1 MNLKEVFLLSFDA
14 LKDRKVRSILTILMV
29 VVGSSLMVALNGL
42 SAGLGKFIDESFS
55 LLAPNILFV
64 SPAQQDQSAS
74 GPFGGGGGPPP
85 TPKITLNAAVET
97 RLRSLPFVSDVI
109 SSYQGQVQLESS
121 GKTLSKSVF
130 SIDPAK
136 LYTIAPTLE
145 FQEGSAMRSNDPS
158 AIYVAD
164 EIAHPPGEN
173 APFATLGQTMRA
185 TYTFVDDNGD
195 QQEESRSFV
204 VRGIIK
210 PTGNPTIDNAVVF
223 NEDAGNALMHKSGK
237 FDGFLVVAESGNFV
251 NNVQEEIRKLYGN
264 DIGVTSP
271 EAILKTIRQFTGG
284 FTVFI
289 LGIALVALL
298 VGAVGIITT
307 LYTSVM
313 ERTKEIGTMKAIG
326 AQNRNILSLFMAE
339 ALMIGILGANC
350 GLLAGMAGGYVLT
363 AGISSSGGGAGDEGS
378 TNNAPMNISPVFLP
392 RDLATVWGI
401 SVGLSLIAGI
411 YPAWKASRLSPM
423 VALRRE

>member
-1 MNLKEVFLLSFDA
+1 MNIKEIFLLSFDA
-14 LKDRKVRSILTILMV
+14 LKERKVRSILTILMV

-42 SAGLGKFIDESFS
+42 GAGFGKFIDQSFS
-55 LLAPNILFV
+55 MLAPNILFV
-64 SPAQQDQSAS
+64 SSAQQDQSAS
-74 GPFGGGGGPPP
+74 GPFGGGGPPP
-85 TPKITLNAAVET
+85 VPKITLNTAVET
-97 RLRSLPFVSDVI
+97 RIRSLPLVSDVI

-121 GKTLSKSVF
+121 GKTLSTSIF

-136 LYTIAPTLE
+136 LYIIAPTLE
-145 FQEGSAMRSNDPS
+145 FEENSAMRSNDPS
-158 AIYVAD
+158 AIYIAD
-164 EIAHPPGEN
+164 QIAYPPGEN
-173 APFATLGQTMRA
+173 APFAIIGQTMRA

-204 VRGIIK
+204 VRGIMK

-223 NEDAGNALMHKSGK
+223 NEDAGSALMHKSGK
-237 FDGFLVVAESGNFV
+237 YDGLLVVAESGEFV
-251 NNVQEEIRKLYGN
+251 KNVEEEIRKLYGN

-271 EAILKTIRQFTGG
+271 EAILKTIKEFTGG

-326 AQNRNILSLFMAE
+326 AQNSNVLSLFMVE
-339 ALMIGILGANC
+339 ALMIGILGATS
-350 GLLAGMAGGYVLT
+350 GLLAGMAGGYALI
-363 AGISSSGGGAGDEGS
+363 AGLGSAGGSGGDTSNGIG
-378 TNNAPMNISPVFLP
+378 NISPVFLP
-392 RDLATVWGI
+392 IDLATVWGI

-411 YPAWKASRLSPM
+411 YPAWKASRLSPI

>member
-1 MNLKEVFLLSFDA
+1 L
-14 LKDRKVRSILTILMV
+14 
-29 VVGSSLMVALNGL
+29 
-42 SAGLGKFIDESFS
+42 
-55 LLAPNILFV
+55 
-64 SPAQQDQSAS
+64 
-74 GPFGGGGGPPP
+74 
-85 TPKITLNAAVET
+85 
-97 RLRSLPFVSDVI
+97 VSDVI

-121 GKTLSKSVF
+121 GKTLSTSVF

-136 LYTIAPTLE
+136 LYVIAPTLE
-145 FQEGSAMRSNDPS
+145 FEEGSAMRSNDPS
-158 AIYVAD
+158 AIYIAD
-164 EIAHPPGEN
+164 QIAYPPGEN
-173 APFATLGQTMRA
+173 APFAIIGQTMRA
-185 TYTFVDDNGD
+185 TYSFVDENGD

-204 VRGIIK
+204 VRGIMK

-223 NEDAGNALMHKSGK
+223 NEDAGSALMHKSGK
-237 FDGFLVVAESGNFV
+237 YDGLLVVAESGEFV
-251 NNVQEEIRKLYGN
+251 KNVEEEIRKLYGN

-271 EAILKTIRQFTGG
+271 EAILKTIRELTGG

-326 AQNRNILSLFMAE
+326 AQNSNVLSLFMVE
-339 ALMIGILGANC
+339 ALMIGILGATS
-350 GLLAGMAGGYVLT
+350 GLLAGMAGGYVLI
-363 AGISSSGGGAGDEGS
+363 AGLGSAGGSGGDTSNGIG
-378 TNNAPMNISPVFLP
+378 NISPVFLP
-392 RDLATVWGI
+392 IDLATVWGI

-411 YPAWKASRLSPM
+411 YPAWKASRLSPI

>member
-1 MNLKEVFLLSFDA
+1 MNVREIFVLSFDA

-42 SAGLGKFIDESFS
+42 SAGFGKFIDESFS

-64 SPAQQDQSAS
+64 TSAQQDESS
-74 GPFGGGGGPPP
+74 SSPFGGGGPPP
-85 TPKITLNAAVET
+85 APKITLNAAVET
-97 RLRSLPFVSDVI
+97 RIRSLPFVSDVI

-121 GKTLSKSVF
+121 GKTLSTSVF

-145 FQEGSAMRSNDPS
+145 FEEGSAIRSNDPS
-158 AIYVAD
+158 AIYIAD
-164 EIAHPPGEN
+164 QIAYPPGEN
-173 APFATLGQTMRA
+173 APFATIGQTMRA
-185 TYTFVDDNGD
+185 TYTFVDENGN

-210 PTGNPTIDNAVVF
+210 PAGNPTIDNAVVF

-237 FDGFLVVAESGNFV
+237 FDGFLLAAESGDYV
-251 NNVQEEIRKLYGN
+251 NIVEEEIRKLYGN

-271 EAILKTIRQFTGG
+271 EAILATIREFTGG

-326 AQNRNILSLFMAE
+326 AQSSNVLSLFMAE
-339 ALMIGILGANC
+339 ALMIGILGATS
-350 GLLAGMAGGYVLT
+350 GLLAGIAGGYVLT
-363 AGISSSGGGAGDEGS
+363 AGMASSGGSDEGDAS
-378 TNNAPMNISPVFLP
+378 SGPPSVSPVFRP
-392 RDLATVWGI
+392 TDLATVWGI

-411 YPAWKASRLSPM
+411 YPAWKASRLSPI

>member
-1 MNLKEVFLLSFDA
+1 
-14 LKDRKVRSILTILMV
+14 
-29 VVGSSLMVALNGL
+29 MVALNGL
-42 SAGLGKFIDESFS
+42 GAGFGKFIDQSFS
-55 LLAPNILFV
+55 MLAPNILFV
-64 SPAQQDQSAS
+64 SSAQQDQSAS
-74 GPFGGGGGPPP
+74 GPFGGGGPPP
-85 TPKITLNAAVET
+85 VPKITLNTAVET
-97 RLRSLPFVSDVI
+97 RIRSLPLVSDVI

-121 GKTLSKSVF
+121 GKTLSTSIF

-136 LYTIAPTLE
+136 LYIIAPTLE
-145 FQEGSAMRSNDPS
+145 FEENSAMRSNDPS
-158 AIYVAD
+158 AIYIAD
-164 EIAHPPGEN
+164 QIAYPPGEN
-173 APFATLGQTMRA
+173 APFAIIGQTMRA

-204 VRGIIK
+204 VRGIMK

-223 NEDAGNALMHKSGK
+223 NEDAGSALMHKSGK
-237 FDGFLVVAESGNFV
+237 YDGLLVVAESGEFV
-251 NNVQEEIRKLYGN
+251 KNVEEEIRKLYGN

-271 EAILKTIRQFTGG
+271 EAILKTIKEFTGG

-326 AQNRNILSLFMAE
+326 AQNSNVLSLFMVE
-339 ALMIGILGANC
+339 ALMIGILGATS
-350 GLLAGMAGGYVLT
+350 GLLAGMAGGYALI
-363 AGISSSGGGAGDEGS
+363 AGLGSAGGSGGDTSNGIG
-378 TNNAPMNISPVFLP
+378 NISPVFLP
-392 RDLATVWGI
+392 IDLATVWGI

-411 YPAWKASRLSPM
+411 YPAWKASRLSPI

>member
-1 MNLKEVFLLSFDA
+1 MNIKEIFLLSFDA
-14 LKDRKVRSILTILMV
+14 LKERKVRSILTILMV

-42 SAGLGKFIDESFS
+42 GAGFGKFIDQSFS
-55 LLAPNILFV
+55 MLAPNILFV
-64 SPAQQDQSAS
+64 SSAQQDQSAS
-74 GPFGGGGGPPP
+74 GPFGGGGPPP
-85 TPKITLNAAVET
+85 VPKITLNTAVET
-97 RLRSLPFVSDVI
+97 RIRSLPLVSDVI

-121 GKTLSKSVF
+121 GKTLSTSVF

-136 LYTIAPTLE
+136 LYVIAPTLE
-145 FQEGSAMRSNDPS
+145 FEEGSAMRSNDPS
-158 AIYVAD
+158 AIYIAD
-164 EIAHPPGEN
+164 QIAYPPGEN
-173 APFATLGQTMRA
+173 APFAIIGQTMRA
-185 TYTFVDDNGD
+185 TYSFVDDNGN

-204 VRGIIK
+204 VRGIMK

-223 NEDAGNALMHKSGK
+223 NEDAGSALMHKSGK
-237 FDGFLVVAESGNFV
+237 YDGLLVVAESGEFV
-251 NNVQEEIRKLYGN
+251 NNVEEEIRKLYGN

-271 EAILKTIRQFTGG
+271 EAILKTIKELTGG

-326 AQNRNILSLFMAE
+326 AQNSNVLSLFMVE
-339 ALMIGILGANC
+339 ALMIGILGATS
-350 GLLAGMAGGYVLT
+350 GLLAGMAGGYVLI
-363 AGISSSGGGAGDEGS
+363 AGLGSAGGPEGDTSNGIG
-378 TNNAPMNISPVFLP
+378 NISPVFLP
-392 RDLATVWGI
+392 SDLATVWGI
-401 SVGLSLIAGI
+401 SVGLSLVAGI
-411 YPAWKASRLSPM
+411 YPAWKASRLSPI

>member
-1 MNLKEVFLLSFDA
+1 MNIREIFLLSIDA
-14 LKDRKVRSILTILMV
+14 LKERKVRSILTILMV

-42 SAGLGKFIDESFS
+42 GAGFGKFIDESFS
-55 LLAPNILFV
+55 MLAPNILFV
-64 SPAQQDQSAS
+64 SSAQQDQSAS
-74 GPFGGGGGPPP
+74 SPFGGGGPPP
-85 TPKITLNAAVET
+85 VPKITLNAAVET

-109 SSYQGQVQLESS
+109 SSYQGQVQLEAS
-121 GKTLSKSVF
+121 GKTLSTSVF

-145 FQEGSAMRSNDPS
+145 FEDGSAMRSNDPS
-158 AIYVAD
+158 AIYIAD
-164 EIAHPPGEN
+164 QIAYPPGEN
-173 APFATLGQTMRA
+173 TAFATIGQTMRA
-185 TYTFVDDNGD
+185 SYTFVDEVGN

-204 VRGIIK
+204 VRGIMK

-223 NEDAGNALMHKSGK
+223 NKDAGNALMQKSGK
-237 FDGFLVVAESGNFV
+237 YDGFLVAAESGEFV
-251 NNVQEEIRKLYGN
+251 NTVEEEIRELYGN

-271 EAILKTIRQFTGG
+271 EAILKTIREFTGG

-298 VGAVGIITT
+298 VGGVGIITT

-313 ERTKEIGTMKAIG
+313 ERTKEIGTMKANG

-339 ALMIGILGANC
+339 ALMIGILGATC
-350 GLLAGMAGGYVLT
+350 GLLAGIAGGYVLT
-363 AGISSSGGGAGDEGS
+363 AGMSSSGGSDEGGAGSGP
-378 TNNAPMNISPVFLP
+378 TNVSPVFRP
-392 RDLATVWGI
+392 TDLATVWSI
-401 SVGLSLIAGI
+401 SVGLSVIAGI
-411 YPAWKASRLSPM
+411 YPAWKASRLSPI

>member
-1 MNLKEVFLLSFDA
+1 MNIKEIFLLSFDA
-14 LKDRKVRSILTILMV
+14 LKERKVRSILTILMV

-42 SAGLGKFIDESFS
+42 GAGFGKFIDQSFS
-55 LLAPNILFV
+55 MLAPNILFV
-64 SPAQQDQSAS
+64 SSAQQDQSAS
-74 GPFGGGGGPPP
+74 GPFGGGGPPP
-85 TPKITLNAAVET
+85 VPKITLNTAVET
-97 RLRSLPFVSDVI
+97 RIRSLPLVSDVI

-121 GKTLSKSVF
+121 GKTLSTSIF

-136 LYTIAPTLE
+136 LYIIAPTLE
-145 FQEGSAMRSNDPS
+145 FEENSAMRSNDPS
-158 AIYVAD
+158 AIYIAD
-164 EIAHPPGEN
+164 QIAYPPGEN
-173 APFATLGQTMRA
+173 APFAIIGQTMRA
-185 TYTFVDDNGD
+185 TYSFVDDNGN

-204 VRGIIK
+204 VRGIMK

-223 NEDAGNALMHKSGK
+223 NEDAGSALMHKSGK
-237 FDGFLVVAESGNFV
+237 YDGLLVVAESGEFV
-251 NNVQEEIRKLYGN
+251 KNVEEEIRKLYGN

-271 EAILKTIRQFTGG
+271 EAILKTIKEFTGG

-326 AQNRNILSLFMAE
+326 AQNSNVLSLFMVE
-339 ALMIGILGANC
+339 ALMIGILGATS
-350 GLLAGMAGGYVLT
+350 GLLAGMAGGYALI
-363 AGISSSGGGAGDEGS
+363 AGLGSAGGSGGDTSNGIG
-378 TNNAPMNISPVFLP
+378 NISPVFLP
-392 RDLATVWGI
+392 IDLATVWGI

-411 YPAWKASRLSPM
+411 YPAWKASRLSPI

>member
-1 MNLKEVFLLSFDA
+1 MNIKEIFLLSIDA

-42 SAGLGKFIDESFS
+42 SAGFGKFIDESFS

-64 SPAQQDQSAS
+64 TSAQQDESS
-74 GPFGGGGGPPP
+74 SSPFGGGGPPP
-85 TPKITLNAAVET
+85 VPKITLNAAVEA
-97 RLRSLPFVSDVI
+97 RIRSLPFVSDVI
-109 SSYQGQVQLESS
+109 SSYQGPVQLESS
-121 GKTLSKSVF
+121 GKTLSTSVF
-130 SIDPAK
+130 SIDPVK

-145 FQEGSAMRSNDPS
+145 FEEGSAIRSNDPS
-158 AIYVAD
+158 AIYIAD
-164 EIAHPPGEN
+164 QIAYPPGEN
-173 APFATLGQTMRA
+173 APFATIGQTMRA
-185 TYTFVDDNGD
+185 TYTFVDENGD

-210 PTGNPTIDNAVVF
+210 PAGNPTIDNAVVF
-223 NEDAGNALMHKSGK
+223 NEDAGNALMQKSGK
-237 FDGFLVVAESGNFV
+237 YDGFLVAAESGEFV
-251 NNVQEEIRKLYGN
+251 DVVEEEIRKLYGN

-271 EAILKTIRQFTGG
+271 EAILETIREFTGG

-326 AQNRNILSLFMAE
+326 AQSSNVLSLFMAE
-339 ALMIGILGANC
+339 ALMIGILGATS
-350 GLLAGMAGGYVLT
+350 GLLAGIAGGYVLT
-363 AGISSSGGGAGDEGS
+363 AGIASSGGPDEGGAS
-378 TNNAPMNISPVFLP
+378 SGPPSISPVFRP
-392 RDLATVWGI
+392 TDLATVWGI
-401 SVGLSLIAGI
+401 SVGLSVIAGI
-411 YPAWKASRLSPM
+411 YPAWKASRLSPI

>member
-1 MNLKEVFLLSFDA
+1 LNIKEIFLLSTDA

-42 SAGLGKFIDESFS
+42 SAGFGKFIDESFS

-64 SPAQQDQSAS
+64 TSAQQDESS
-74 GPFGGGGGPPP
+74 SSPFGGGGPPP
-85 TPKITLNAAVET
+85 VPKITLNAAVEA
-97 RLRSLPFVSDVI
+97 RIRSLPFVSDVI
-109 SSYQGQVQLESS
+109 SSYQGPVQLESS
-121 GKTLSKSVF
+121 GNTLSTSVF
-130 SIDPAK
+130 SIDPVK

-145 FQEGSAMRSNDPS
+145 FEEGSAIRSNDPS
-158 AIYVAD
+158 AIYIAD
-164 EIAHPPGEN
+164 QIAYPPGEN
-173 APFATLGQTMRA
+173 APFATIGQTMRA
-185 TYTFVDDNGD
+185 TYTFVDENGD

-210 PTGNPTIDNAVVF
+210 PAGNPTIDNAVVF
-223 NEDAGNALMHKSGK
+223 NEDAGNALMQKSGK
-237 FDGFLVVAESGNFV
+237 YDGFLVAAESGEFV
-251 NNVQEEIRKLYGN
+251 DVVEEEIRKLYGN

-271 EAILKTIRQFTGG
+271 EAILETIREFTGG

-326 AQNRNILSLFMAE
+326 AQNSNVLSLFMAE
-339 ALMIGILGANC
+339 ALMIGILGATS
-350 GLLAGMAGGYVLT
+350 GLLAGIAGGYVLT
-363 AGISSSGGGAGDEGS
+363 AGISSSGGPDEGGAS
-378 TNNAPMNISPVFLP
+378 SGPPSVSPVFRP
-392 RDLATVWGI
+392 NDLATVWGI
-401 SVGLSLIAGI
+401 SVGLSVIAGI
-411 YPAWKASRLSPM
+411 YPAWKASRLSPI

>member
-1 MNLKEVFLLSFDA
+1 MNIKEIFLLSFDA
-14 LKDRKVRSILTILMV
+14 LKERKVRSILTILMV

-42 SAGLGKFIDESFS
+42 GAGFGKFIDESFS
-55 LLAPNILFV
+55 MLAPNILFV
-64 SPAQQDQSAS
+64 SSAQQDQAAS
-74 GPFGGGGGPPP
+74 GPFGGGGPPP
-85 TPKITLNAAVET
+85 VPKITLNTAVET

-121 GKTLSKSVF
+121 GKSLSTSIF
-130 SIDPAK
+130 SIDPTK
-136 LYTIAPTLE
+136 LYIIAPTLE
-145 FQEGSAMRSNDPS
+145 FEEGSAIRSSDPS
-158 AIYVAD
+158 AIYIAD
-164 EIAHPPGEN
+164 QIAYPPGEN
-173 APFATLGQTMRA
+173 SPFATIGQTMRA
-185 TYTFVDDNGD
+185 TYSFVDENGS

-204 VRGIIK
+204 VRGIMK

-237 FDGFLVVAESGNFV
+237 YDGFLVAAQSGEFV
-251 NNVQEEIRKLYGN
+251 KNVEEEIRKLYGN

-326 AQNRNILSLFMAE
+326 AQNSNVLSLFMAE
-339 ALMIGILGANC
+339 ALMIGILGATF
-350 GLLAGMAGGYVLT
+350 GLLAGIASGYVLI
-363 AGISSSGGGAGDEGS
+363 AGLGSAGGSNSDTGNGIG
-378 TNNAPMNISPVFLP
+378 NISPVFLP
-392 RDLATVWGI
+392 TDLATVWGI

-411 YPAWKASRLSPM
+411 YPAWKASRLSPI

>member
-1 MNLKEVFLLSFDA
+1 LNIKEVFLLSFDA

-42 SAGLGKFIDESFS
+42 SAGFGNFIDESFS

-64 SPAQQDQSAS
+64 TSAQQDESS
-74 GPFGGGGGPPP
+74 SSPFGGGGPPP
-85 TPKITLNAAVET
+85 VPKITLNTAVET
-97 RLRSLPFVSDVI
+97 RIRSLPFVSDVI

-121 GKTLSKSVF
+121 GKTLSTSVF

-145 FQEGSAMRSNDPS
+145 FEEGSALRSNDPS
-158 AIYVAD
+158 AIYIAD
-164 EIAHPPGEN
+164 QIAYPPGEN

-185 TYTFVDDNGD
+185 TYTFVDENGN

-210 PTGNPTIDNAVVF
+210 PAGNPTIDNAVVF

-237 FDGFLVVAESGNFV
+237 YDGFLVAADSGEYV
-251 NNVQEEIRKLYGN
+251 SIVEEEIRKIYGN

-271 EAILKTIRQFTGG
+271 EAILATIREFTGG

-326 AQNRNILSLFMAE
+326 AQSGSILSLFMAE
-339 ALMIGILGANC
+339 ALMIGILGASS
-350 GLLAGMAGGYVLT
+350 GLLAGIAGGYVLT
-363 AGISSSGGGAGDEGS
+363 AGISSSGGQNEGDAGTGPP
-378 TNNAPMNISPVFLP
+378 NVSPVFRP
-392 RDLATVWGI
+392 TDLATVWGI
-401 SVGLSLIAGI
+401 SVGLSVIAGI
-411 YPAWKASRLSPM
+411 YPAWKASRLSPI

>member
-1 MNLKEVFLLSFDA
+1 MNIKEIFLLSFDA

-42 SAGLGKFIDESFS
+42 SAGFGKFIDESFS

-64 SPAQQDQSAS
+64 SSAQQDESAS

-85 TPKITLNAAVET
+85 APKITLNAAVEN
-97 RLRSLPFVSDVI
+97 RIRSLPFVSDVV

-121 GKTLSKSVF
+121 GKTLSTSVF

-136 LYTIAPTLE
+136 LYIIAPTLE
-145 FQEGSAMRSNDPS
+145 FEEGSAIRSNDPS
-158 AIYVAD
+158 AIYIAD
-164 EIAHPPGEN
+164 EIAYPPGEN
-173 APFATLGQTMRA
+173 TPFATLGQTMRA
-185 TYTFVDDNGD
+185 TYSFVDENGD

-204 VRGIIK
+204 VRGIMK

-223 NEDAGNALMHKSGK
+223 NEDAGNALMHKSGR
-237 FDGFLVVAESGNFV
+237 FDGFLVAAESGEFV
-251 NNVQEEIRKLYGN
+251 DIVEEEMRKLYGN
-264 DIGVTSP
+264 DIGITSP
-271 EAILKTIRQFTGG
+271 EAILETIREFTGG

-289 LGIALVALL
+289 LGIALVALI

-326 AQNRNILSLFMAE
+326 AQNSNILSLFMAE
-339 ALMIGILGANC
+339 ALMIGILGASS
-350 GLLAGMAGGYVLT
+350 GLVVGIGGGYVLT
-363 AGISSSGGGAGDEGS
+363 AGMGSAGGPDEGG
-378 TNNAPMNISPVFLP
+378 TGNGPPNISPVFLP
-392 RDLATVWGI
+392 LDLATVWGI
-401 SVGLSLIAGI
+401 SVGLSLIAGV
-411 YPAWKASRLSPM
+411 YPAWKASRLSPI

>member
-1 MNLKEVFLLSFDA
+1 MNIKEIFLLSFDA
-14 LKDRKVRSILTILMV
+14 LKERKVRSILTILMV

-42 SAGLGKFIDESFS
+42 GAGFGKFIDQSFS
-55 LLAPNILFV
+55 MLAPNILFV
-64 SPAQQDQSAS
+64 SSAQQDQSAS
-74 GPFGGGGGPPP
+74 GPFGGGGPPP
-85 TPKITLNAAVET
+85 VPKITLNTAVET
-97 RLRSLPFVSDVI
+97 RIRSLPLVSDVI

-121 GKTLSKSVF
+121 GKTLSTSIF

-136 LYTIAPTLE
+136 LYIIAPTLE
-145 FQEGSAMRSNDPS
+145 FEENSAMRSNDPS
-158 AIYVAD
+158 AIYIAD
-164 EIAHPPGEN
+164 QIAYPPGEN
-173 APFATLGQTMRA
+173 APFAIIGQTMRA

-204 VRGIIK
+204 VRGIMK

-223 NEDAGNALMHKSGK
+223 NEDAGSALMHKSGK
-237 FDGFLVVAESGNFV
+237 YDGFLVVAESGEFV
-251 NNVQEEIRKLYGN
+251 KNVEEEIRKLYGN

-271 EAILKTIRQFTGG
+271 EAILKTIKEFTGG

-326 AQNRNILSLFMAE
+326 AQNSNVLSLFMVE
-339 ALMIGILGANC
+339 ALMIGILGATS
-350 GLLAGMAGGYVLT
+350 GLLAGMAGGYALI
-363 AGISSSGGGAGDEGS
+363 AGLGSAGGSGGDTSNGIG
-378 TNNAPMNISPVFLP
+378 NISPVFLP
-392 RDLATVWGI
+392 IDLATVWGI

-411 YPAWKASRLSPM
+411 YPAWKASRLSPI

>member
-1 MNLKEVFLLSFDA
+1 MNIKEIFLLSFDA
-14 LKDRKVRSILTILMV
+14 LKERKVRSILTILMV

-42 SAGLGKFIDESFS
+42 GAGFGKFIDESFS
-55 LLAPNILFV
+55 MLAPNILFV
-64 SPAQQDQSAS
+64 SSAQQDQAAS
-74 GPFGGGGGPPP
+74 GPFGGGGPPP
-85 TPKITLNAAVET
+85 VPKITLNTAVET

-121 GKTLSKSVF
+121 GKSLSKSIF
-130 SIDPAK
+130 SIDPTK
-136 LYTIAPTLE
+136 LYIIAPTLE
-145 FQEGSAMRSNDPS
+145 FEEGSAIRSSDPS
-158 AIYVAD
+158 AIYIAD
-164 EIAHPPGEN
+164 QIAYPPGESS
-173 APFATLGQTMRA
+173 PFATIGQTMRA
-185 TYTFVDDNGD
+185 TYSFVDENGS

-204 VRGIIK
+204 VRGIMK

-237 FDGFLVVAESGNFV
+237 YDGFLVAAQSGEFV
-251 NNVQEEIRKLYGN
+251 KNVEEEIRKLYGN

-326 AQNRNILSLFMAE
+326 AQNSNVLSLFMAE
-339 ALMIGILGANC
+339 ALMIGILGATF
-350 GLLAGMAGGYVLT
+350 GLLAGIASGYVLIAALGS
-363 AGISSSGGGAGDEGS
+363 AGGS
-378 TNNAPMNISPVFLP
+378 NSDTGNGIGNISPVFLP
-392 RDLATVWGI
+392 TDLATVWGI

-411 YPAWKASRLSPM
+411 YPAWKASRLSPI

>member
-1 MNLKEVFLLSFDA
+1 MNIKEIFLLSFDA
-14 LKDRKVRSILTILMV
+14 LKERKVRSILTILMV

-42 SAGLGKFIDESFS
+42 GAGFGKFIDESFS
-55 LLAPNILFV
+55 MLAPNILFV
-64 SPAQQDQSAS
+64 SSAQQDQSAS
-74 GPFGGGGGPPP
+74 SPFGGGGPPP
-85 TPKITLNAAVET
+85 VPKITLNAAVET

-109 SSYQGQVQLESS
+109 SSYQGQVQLEAS
-121 GKTLSKSVF
+121 GKTLSTSVF

-145 FQEGSAMRSNDPS
+145 FEEGSAMRSNDPS
-158 AIYVAD
+158 AIYIAD
-164 EIAHPPGEN
+164 QIAYPPGEN

-185 TYTFVDDNGD
+185 TYTFVDENGN

-210 PTGNPTIDNAVVF
+210 PAGNPTIDNAVVF

-237 FDGFLVVAESGNFV
+237 YDGFLVAAESGEYV
-251 NNVQEEIRKLYGN
+251 SIVEEEIRKIYGN

-271 EAILKTIRQFTGG
+271 EAILATIREFTGG

-326 AQNRNILSLFMAE
+326 AQSSNVLGLFMAE
-339 ALMIGILGANC
+339 ALMIGILGATC
-350 GLLAGMAGGYVLT
+350 GLLAGIAGGYVLT
-363 AGISSSGGGAGDEGS
+363 AGMSSSGSDEGGAGSGP
-378 TNNAPMNISPVFLP
+378 TNVSPVFRP
-392 RDLATVWGI
+392 TDLATVWSI
-401 SVGLSLIAGI
+401 SVGLSVIAGI
-411 YPAWKASRLSPM
+411 YPAWKASRLSPI

>member
-1 MNLKEVFLLSFDA
+1 LNIKEVFLLSFDA

-42 SAGLGKFIDESFS
+42 SAGFGNFIDESFS

-64 SPAQQDQSAS
+64 TSAQQDESS
-74 GPFGGGGGPPP
+74 SSPFGGGGPPP
-85 TPKITLNAAVET
+85 VPKITLNAAVET
-97 RLRSLPFVSDVI
+97 RIRSLPFVSDVI

-121 GKTLSKSVF
+121 GKTLSTSVF
-130 SIDPAK
+130 SIDPAQ

-145 FQEGSAMRSNDPS
+145 FEEGSALRSNDPS
-158 AIYVAD
+158 AIYIAD
-164 EIAHPPGEN
+164 QIAYPPGEN

-185 TYTFVDDNGD
+185 TYTFVDENGN

-210 PTGNPTIDNAVVF
+210 PAGNPTIDNAVVF

-237 FDGFLVVAESGNFV
+237 YDGFLVAAESGEYV
-251 NNVQEEIRKLYGN
+251 SIVEEEIRKIYGN

-271 EAILKTIRQFTGG
+271 EAILATIREFTGG

-326 AQNRNILSLFMAE
+326 AQSGSILSLFMAE
-339 ALMIGILGANC
+339 ALMIGILGASS
-350 GLLAGMAGGYVLT
+350 GLLAGIAGGYVLT
-363 AGISSSGGGAGDEGS
+363 AGISSSGGQNEGDAGTGPP
-378 TNNAPMNISPVFLP
+378 NVSPVFRP
-392 RDLATVWGI
+392 TDLATVWGI
-401 SVGLSLIAGI
+401 SVGLSVIAGI
-411 YPAWKASRLSPM
+411 YPAWKASRLSPI

>member
-1 MNLKEVFLLSFDA
+1 MNIKEVFLLSFDA

-42 SAGLGKFIDESFS
+42 SAGFGKFIDESFS
-55 LLAPNILFV
+55 MLAPNILFV
-64 SPAQQDQSAS
+64 SSAQQDEAAS
-74 GPFGGGGGPPP
+74 SPFGGGGPPP
-85 TPKITLNAAVET
+85 VPKITLNTAVET
-97 RLRSLPFVSDVI
+97 RIRSLPFVSDV
-109 SSYQGQVQLESS
+109 V
-121 GKTLSKSVF
+121 
-130 SIDPAK
+130 
-136 LYTIAPTLE
+136 
-145 FQEGSAMRSNDPS
+145 SA
-158 AIYVAD
+158 Y
-164 EIAHPPGEN
+164 PPGEN
-173 APFATLGQTMRA
+173 APFAIIGQTMRA
-185 TYTFVDDNGD
+185 TYSFVDENGN

-204 VRGIIK
+204 VRGIMK
-210 PTGNPTIDNAVVF
+210 ATGNPTIDNAVVF

-237 FDGFLVVAESGNFV
+237 YDGFLVAAESGEFV
-251 NNVQEEIRKLYGN
+251 KNVEEEIRKLYGN

-271 EAILKTIRQFTGG
+271 EAILKTIREFTGG

-326 AQNRNILSLFMAE
+326 AQNSNVLSLFMAE
-339 ALMIGILGANC
+339 ALMIGILGATS
-350 GLLAGMAGGYVLT
+350 GLLAGIAGGYVLT
-363 AGISSSGGGAGDEGS
+363 AGIGSAGGPDEGGGSNG
-378 TNNAPMNISPVFLP
+378 PPNISPVFLP
-392 RDLATVWGI
+392 TDLATVWGI

-411 YPAWKASRLSPM
+411 YPAWKASRLSPI

>member
-1 MNLKEVFLLSFDA
+1 LNIKEVFLLSFDA

-42 SAGLGKFIDESFS
+42 SAGFGNFIDESFS

-64 SPAQQDQSAS
+64 TSAQQDESS
-74 GPFGGGGGPPP
+74 SSPFGGGGPPP
-85 TPKITLNAAVET
+85 VPKITLNAAVET
-97 RLRSLPFVSDVI
+97 RIRSLPFVSDVI

-121 GKTLSKSVF
+121 GKTLSTSVF

-145 FQEGSAMRSNDPS
+145 FEEGSALRSNDPS
-158 AIYVAD
+158 AIYIAD
-164 EIAHPPGEN
+164 QIAYPPGEN

-185 TYTFVDDNGD
+185 TYTFVDENGN

-210 PTGNPTIDNAVVF
+210 PAGNPTIDNAVVF

-237 FDGFLVVAESGNFV
+237 YDGFLVAAESGEYV
-251 NNVQEEIRKLYGN
+251 SIVEEEIRKIYGN

-271 EAILKTIRQFTGG
+271 EAILATIREFTGG

-326 AQNRNILSLFMAE
+326 AQSGSILSLFMAE
-339 ALMIGILGANC
+339 ALMIGILGASS
-350 GLLAGMAGGYVLT
+350 GLLAGIAGGYVLT
-363 AGISSSGGGAGDEGS
+363 AGISSSGGQNEGDAGTGPP
-378 TNNAPMNISPVFLP
+378 NVSPVFRP
-392 RDLATVWGI
+392 TDLATVWGI
-401 SVGLSLIAGI
+401 SVGLSVIAGI
-411 YPAWKASRLSPM
+411 YPAWKASRLSPI